1 MQAEKNIIYIY
12 EDDGVSRISLTQTTC
27 TLKEILPNNYHV
39 CRINAKCIISTNWTK
54 NAALLIMPG
63 GADIPY
69 AKKLNGKGNTR
80 IKNYVDNGGSY
91 LGICAG
97 AYYGSSY
104 IEFDKGTN
112 LEVSERRELAFFGG
126 STIGPILAKY
136 DHKSNSGTRAAK
148 IKLELEQVKEAS
160 IYYNGGGYFKDAT
173 TYKDVVVL
181 GYYENH
187 LPAVI
192 HILFGKGKVVLSGV
206 HFEYNP
212 FLLNTYDPHLQKIA
226 LDLRCSNIMR
236 IKLVEAILKTFGIF
250 CKKNEWDNK
259 YKEIN

>member
-1 MQAEKNIIYIY
+1 MQVAEKKIVYIY
-12 EDDGVSRISLTQTTC
+12 EDDGVSKISLSQTVC
-27 TLKEILPNNYHV
+27 TLKEVLPNKYHV
-39 CRINAKCIISTNWTK
+39 CRISAEYIINANWTQD
-54 NAALLIMPG
+54 ATLLVMPG
-63 GADIPY
+63 GADVPY
-69 AKKLNGKGNTR
+69 TKKLNGKGNIR

-112 LEVSERRELAFFGG
+112 LEVSGKRELAFFGG

-136 DHKSNSGTRAAK
+136 DYKSNSGTRAAK
-148 IKLELEQVKEAS
+148 IKLELEQVKEAN

-173 TYKDVVVL
+173 KYKDVVVL

-192 HILFGKGKVVLSGV
+192 HILFGKGNVVLSGV

-212 FLLNTYDPHLQKIA
+212 FLLNIEDPYLQKIA
-226 LDLRCSNIMR
+226 LNLKYSNTMR
-236 IKLVEAILKTFGIF
+236 IKLVEAILKRLGIL
-250 CKKNEWDNK
+250 CKQSELDNK
-259 YKEIN
+259 LKK